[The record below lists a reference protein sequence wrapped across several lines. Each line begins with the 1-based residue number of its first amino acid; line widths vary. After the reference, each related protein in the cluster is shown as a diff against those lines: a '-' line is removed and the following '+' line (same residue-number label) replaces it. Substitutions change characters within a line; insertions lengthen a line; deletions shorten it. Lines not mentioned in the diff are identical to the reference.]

1 MNEKIIELPE
11 NYKPSDSEE
20 YMNDLQLEYFRRK
33 LITWRESLTKE
44 SKETIDHLKSEKLN
58 EPDTNDR
65 ASIESDVNFELRTRD
80 RYRKLLDKINAALL
94 RIKNGSYGFCVKS
107 FDPIGLKRLE
117 TRPIATLSITAQE
130 EHERAEKI
138 YNDDD

>member
-1 MNEKIIELPE
+1 MSEKIVELPE
-11 NYKPSDSEE
+11 KYKPSENEE
-20 YMNDLQLEYFRRK
+20 YMNDYQLEYFRRK
-33 LITWRESLTKE
+33 LIAWKQSLTKE

-80 RYRKLLDKINAALL
+80 RYRKLIDKINAALL
-94 RIKNGSYGFCVKS
+94 RIKNGSYGFCIKS

-117 TRPIATLSITAQE
+117 ARPIATLSIRAQE

-138 YNDDD
+138 YNDE

>member
-1 MNEKIIELPE
+1 MSEKIVELPE
-11 NYKPSDSEE
+11 KYKPSENEE
-20 YMNDLQLEYFRRK
+20 YMNDYQLEYFRRK
-33 LITWRESLTKE
+33 LIAWKQSLTKE

-80 RYRKLLDKINAALL
+80 RYRKLIDKINAALL

-117 TRPIATLSITAQE
+117 ARPIATLSIRAQE

-138 YNDDD
+138 YNDE

>member
-1 MNEKIIELPE
+1 MSEKIVELPE
-11 NYKPSDSEE
+11 KYKPSENEE
-20 YMNDLQLEYFRRK
+20 YMNDYQLEYFRRK
-33 LITWRESLTKE
+33 LIAWKQSLTKE

-80 RYRKLLDKINAALL
+80 RYRKLIDKINAALL
-94 RIKNGSYGFCVKS
+94 RIKNGSYGFCVRS

-117 TRPIATLSITAQE
+117 ARPIATLSIRAQE

-138 YNDDD
+138 YNDE

>member
-1 MNEKIIELPE
+1 MSEKIVELPE
-11 NYKPSDSEE
+11 KYKPSENEE
-20 YMNDLQLEYFRRK
+20 YMNDYQLEYFRRK
-33 LITWRESLTKE
+33 LIAWKKSLTKE

-80 RYRKLLDKINAALL
+80 RYRKLIDKINAALL

-117 TRPIATLSITAQE
+117 ARPIATLSIRAQE

-138 YNDDD
+138 YNDE

>member
-1 MNEKIIELPE
+1 MNEKIVELPK
-11 NYKPSDSEE
+11 NYKPSEDEE

-33 LITWRESLTKE
+33 LLAWKEALTKE

-80 RYRKLLDKINAALL
+80 RYRKLIDKINAALL

-117 TRPIATLSITAQE
+117 ARPIATLSIRAQE

-138 YNDDD
+138 YNDE

>member
-1 MNEKIIELPE
+1 MSKKIVKLPE
-11 NYKPSDSEE
+11 NYKPLENEE
-20 YMNDLQLEYFRRK
+20 YMNDFQLEYFRRR
-33 LITWRESLTKE
+33 LISWKESLTQE

-80 RYRKLLDKINAALL
+80 RYRKLIDKINAALL

-117 TRPIATLSITAQE
+117 ARPIATLSITAQE

-138 YNDDD
+138 YNDE

>member
-1 MNEKIIELPE
+1 MSKKIVKLPE
-11 NYKPSDSEE
+11 NYKPLENEE
-20 YMNDLQLEYFRRK
+20 YMNDLQLEYFRKR
-33 LITWRESLTKE
+33 LISWKESLTQE

-80 RYRKLLDKINAALL
+80 RYRKLIDKINAALL

-117 TRPIATLSITAQE
+117 ARPIATLSITAQE

-138 YNDDD
+138 YNDE